1 MRSHVSSIPFCI
13 ALLLWFVGPT
23 CLRAGEEPAAA
34 LPRLAVFPVRCT
46 NTDPAVGRSV
56 LLTLYDQAPL
66 YPAFQVVERERVEDL
81 LKETA
86 LSEGGF
92 TDTETSRIGKLLGAT
107 HALLGEVLTVA
118 DQPKL
123 VLRLAEVETGRVVM
137 TAQKPVPRLDE
148 IDAVA
153 GDVLKDLMEG
163 GPIYRA
169 SSVLSPDTKADRAF
183 DGNRKTSW
191 VAAEGNTAGSLEV
204 WYKCPRLFSQAAIY
218 VDTGDV
224 GEGVPADFTLSYW
237 DGREWKLLKDVAGN
251 RRVGWRT
258 RFSPTRST
266 RWRLQ
271 VTSIISNGKP
281 VTVTEF
287 ELK

>member
-1 MRSHVSSIPFCI
+1 MRSHVSGIPSWM
-13 ALLLWFVGPT
+13 ALLLWFLCPM
-23 CLRAGEEPAAA
+23 CSRAGEEPAA

-46 NTDPAVGRSV
+46 DTAASVGRSV

-66 YPAFQVVERERVEDL
+66 YPAFQVVERERVEEL

-92 TDTETSRIGKLLGAT
+92 TDTETSRVGKLLGAT
-107 HALLGEVLTVA
+107 HALLGEVLTA
-118 DQPKL
+118 AGQSKL
-123 VLRLAEVETGRVVM
+123 VLRMAEVETGRVVM

-153 GDVLKDLMEG
+153 GEVLKDLMEG
-163 GPIYRA
+163 GPVYRA
-169 SSVLSPDTKADRAF
+169 SSMLSPDTKAERAF

-191 VAAEGNTAGSLEV
+191 VAAKGNTAGWIEV
-204 WYKCPRLFSQAAIY
+204 WYKCPRLFAQASLF

-224 GEGVPADFTLSYW
+224 GEGVPGDFALSYW
-237 DGREWKLLKDVAGN
+237 NGREWKTLKDVAGN
-251 RRVGWRT
+251 RRVEWRT
-258 RFSPTRST
+258 RFSPVRST
-266 RWRLQ
+266 RWRLH
-271 VTSIISNGKP
+271 VTSVINDGRP